1 MQNNKYW
8 REWYNINSWS
18 TSFTDVIVEMIN
30 DEYEIEENEK
40 VFLYSEPAEG
50 MDKLPYAMTRILET
64 PTTMEMINKP
74 EKTVKFHV
82 L

>member
-1 MQNNKYW
+1 MQIDQVVELKEDFTATVKAQYLMSQT
-8 REWYNINSWS
+8 EMMS
-18 TSFTDVIVEMIN
+18 TLS
-30 DEYEIEENEK
+30 IEENEK